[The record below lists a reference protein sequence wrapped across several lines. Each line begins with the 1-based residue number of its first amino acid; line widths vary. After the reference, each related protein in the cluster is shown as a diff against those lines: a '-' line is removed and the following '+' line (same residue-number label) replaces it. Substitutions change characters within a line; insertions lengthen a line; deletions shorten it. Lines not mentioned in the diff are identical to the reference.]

1 MKITLAHIPE
11 TADAD
16 AVRAFLHEHGI
27 DDAGEI
33 VLIEGDGSLP
43 AAAFELDV
51 SPAVAESIA
60 AHLRGKVWD
69 GHVLGAGVLL
79 MSGH

>member
-1 MKITLAHIPE
+1 MKITLTHIPE
-11 TADAD
+11 TADID
-16 AVRAFLHEHGI
+16 AVRAFLREHGI

-43 AAAFELDV
+43 AVAFELEV
-51 SPAVAESIA
+51 SAAVAESIA
-60 AHLRGKVWD
+60 AHLRGKLWD
-69 GHVLGAGVLL
+69 GHVIGAGLLL

>member
-1 MKITLAHIPE
+1 MKITLQHIPE
-11 TADAD
+11 TADVE
-16 AVRAFLHEHGI
+16 AVRAFLVAHGI
-27 DDAGEI
+27 ADVGEI

-43 AAAFELDV
+43 AVAFDLDV
-51 SPAVAESIA
+51 TPAVAETVA

>member
-1 MKITLAHIPE
+1 MKITLTHLPE
-11 TADAD
+11 TADVD
-16 AVRAFLHEHGI
+16 AVCAFLREHGI

-43 AAAFELDV
+43 AAAFELEV
-51 SPAVAESIA
+51 SAAVAESIA
-60 AHLRGKVWD
+60 AHLRGKLWD
-69 GHVLGAGVLL
+69 GHVIGAGLLL

>member
-1 MKITLAHIPE
+1 MKITLQHIPA
-11 TADAD
+11 TADAE
-16 AVRAFLHEHGI
+16 AVRSFLAGHGI
-27 DDAGEI
+27 GDAGEI

-51 SPAVAESIA
+51 SVAVAETVVE
-60 AHLRGKVWD
+60 HLRGKVWD
-69 GHVLGAGVLL
+69 GHVIGAGLLL